1 MPDLIQL
8 VWSLTTWMN
17 RKWMYKY
24 SCATPNLHK
33 LHALDVSAC
42 ACKMHHSCMP
52 LPINSISLFSIW
64 YNIFL
69 CERWAEQTEECIR
82 CGLSPDF
89 QRGVFLAVSIQ
100 TSEGCIPQ
108 SQSRLQI
115 YGWQKCYCLFPR
127 ITCVSWELEYCSRL
141 VSLSS
146 SLQLTIDKQNLYVLN
161 FTSFFFSKKNN
172 IHFFK
177 YW

>member
-1 MPDLIQL
+1 MPNLIQL

-89 QRGVFLAVSIQ
+89 RGVYSLRSQSRLQRGVFL
-100 TSEGCIPQ
+100 
-108 SQSRLQI
+108 
-115 YGWQKCYCLFPR
+115 
-127 ITCVSWELEYCSRL
+127 
-141 VSLSS
+141 SLSPDFRFMDGRNVTACF
-146 SLQLTIDKQNLYVLN
+146 LVLLVFLGN
-161 FTSFFFSKKNN
+161 SN
-172 IHFFK
+172 IAAG
-177 YW
+177 